1 MRRAPPGRATAA
13 DAAVAAAFSLAGA
26 IPALAGGNAPDAV
39 PSPALLL
46 LGAAVP
52 ALVALAVLARRS
64 LLAGAPLAETA
75 GYPAA
80 RREAGRDL
88 LRGALC
94 GALAAFAVVPLSV
107 WSLSILARFGI
118 EPVAQT
124 SARALMLA
132 AGSPRGLAACAVAV
146 VLVAPLGEELLYR
159 AILLRGLR
167 ARLPAAAAV
176 PLAAAFFAA
185 MHLDAAHAPGL
196 FFAGLLFCLLYDRGS
211 LALSFGAHAAFNA
224 LNGAF
229 LLTAS

>member
-1 MRRAPPGRATAA
+1 MRRAQPGRATPA
-13 DAAVAAAFSLAGA
+13 DAILAAAFSLAAA
-26 IPALAGGNAPDAV
+26 IPALAGGDAADAI

-46 LGAAVP
+46 LGASLP
-52 ALVALAVLARRS
+52 ALVSLALLARRS
-64 LLAGAPLAETA
+64 LLAGAPLPETA
-75 GYPAA
+75 GCPDS
-80 RREAGRDL
+80 RRAAGRDL
-88 LRGALC
+88 LHGALC
-94 GALAAFAVVPLSV
+94 GALAAFALLPLSACIFA
-107 WSLSILARFGI
+107 LLARFGI
-118 EPVAQT
+118 EPVAQKA
-124 SARALMLA
+124 ARTLLA
-132 AGSPRGLAACAVAV
+132 ADTPAGFAACAVAV

-224 LNGAF
+224 VNGVF
-229 LLTAS
+229 LLASP